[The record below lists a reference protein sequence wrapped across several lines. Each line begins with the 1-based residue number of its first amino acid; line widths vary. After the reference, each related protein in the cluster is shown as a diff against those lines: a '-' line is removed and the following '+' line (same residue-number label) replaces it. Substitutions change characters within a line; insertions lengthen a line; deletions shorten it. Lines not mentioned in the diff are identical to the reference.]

1 MHATAAL
8 ILAGDSLNGNRLI
21 LSQPEYLFLTRS
33 IEWTLFAVANSA
45 IYQPDIS
52 ILHKINWSVLHDVL
66 NNSTKHINV
75 PSDAL
80 PLSNGK
86 IEIYTIFC
94 QAAALAR
101 EPHSQH
107 LSIQI
112 LAMARR
118 VDEIEPQSP
127 TGYGSGVPAQFE
139 QMFKMRW
146 PFIVRSVRMYL
157 SKVFHRTA
165 CSGNATIR
173 ALMRQSIPVLHQME
187 IDSENN
193 SQWSIWPL
201 PHSSRQFGV
210 HRNQGMFWHCLILM
224 AAVHEIEDLD
234 IIEKSAQALGGNIP
248 WRHHK
253 KMAKYCEII
262 RARKRDNLMFCTAS
276 SEHGCTVQH
285 DGLDFLLHKHG
296 IFGALG
302 EVDEA
307 PPSL

>member
-8 ILAGDSLNGNRLI
+8 ILVSDSLDGARLV
-21 LSQPEYLFLTRS
+21 LAQSEYLFLTRS

-52 ILHKINWSVLHDVL
+52 ILHKINWSILHKVL
-66 NNSTKHINV
+66 NNSTKHV
-75 PSDAL
+75 TAPSDAL
-80 PLSNGK
+80 PMSHGK
-86 IEIYTIFC
+86 IEIYSIFS

-101 EPHSQH
+101 EPPSQH
-107 LSIQI
+107 LQMQV

-118 VDEIEPQSP
+118 VDVIEPP
-127 TGYGSGVPAQFE
+127 MPAGCEVRAPSQFVK
-139 QMFKMRW
+139 MFKMRW
-146 PFIVRSVRMYL
+146 PFIVRSVRIYL
-157 SKVFHRTA
+157 LKVFHRTA
-165 CSGNATIR
+165 CSGNETIR
-173 ALMRQSIPVLHQME
+173 AFMRQSIPVLHQME
-187 IDSENN
+187 IDSESN

-210 HRNQGMFWHCLILM
+210 HKNQGIFWHLLILM

-234 IIEKSAQALGGNIP
+234 IIARGAQTLVGKIP
-248 WRHHK
+248 WRHHR
-253 KMAKYCEII
+253 KMERYYEII
-262 RARKRDNLMFCTAS
+262 RARKKDNLASCTAT
-276 SEHGCTVQH
+276 SEHGCTVPH

-307 PPSL
+307 APSP